1 MTYRERLNDLI
12 TKSGMTNK
20 EVAEKC
26 SELGVDITANYI
38 GILRTQDKK
47 IASDEVSMAIAEI
60 CNAEYK
66 EILVVHAGLERAPS
80 VINEFVER
88 FHDNTVGFAKTAFE
102 KIYANVPEQL
112 RDQMKANFD
121 KNLPQ
126 IDKATFVCEFMRGMY
141 DDANK
146 VLLDQLEL
154 ITPTKKKWA
163 LIPINSATDVTVL
176 ESDEIVIK

>member
-12 TKSGMTNK
+12 AKSGMTNK

-47 IASDEVSMAIAEI
+47 IASDEVSMAIATI
-60 CNAEYK
+60 CNAKYK
-66 EILVVHAGLERAPS
+66 EILVVHAGLERAPA
-80 VINEFVER
+80 VINDFVDR
-88 FHDNTVGFAKTAFE
+88 LYDTNIGFASAAFD
-102 KIYANVPEQL
+102 KMYTNIPEPL

-146 VLLDQLEL
+146 VLLNQLEL